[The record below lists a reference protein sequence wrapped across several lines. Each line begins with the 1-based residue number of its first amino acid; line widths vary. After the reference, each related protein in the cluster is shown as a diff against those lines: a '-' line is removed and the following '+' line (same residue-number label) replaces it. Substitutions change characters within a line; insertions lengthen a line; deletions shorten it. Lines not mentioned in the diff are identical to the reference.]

1 MTDELAA
8 RLDAIERQM
17 ATLNRRFGE
26 PRRRD
31 KRDGRAVLAV
41 RVGDELAAL
50 VRGVARQRGCTI
62 ADLLRPAILRAVN
75 EPQTQP
81 LAPLAGERLFLGQ
94 PRKMPAALDPKVRA
108 RISTSLADQARLT
121 AADAATTEDRRSRD
135 YRARM
140 AGAPTDAALVPSCP
154 RASGSAD
161 HGRVRGQSRVHAFS

>member
-1 MTDELAA
+1 MTDELAV

-81 LAPLAGERLFLGQ
+81 PIPLAGERHFPGQ
-94 PRKMPAALDPKVRA
+94 SRKMAVARDPGVNA
-108 RISTSLADQARLT
+108 RIGTSLAHQAHL
-121 AADAATTEDRRSRD
+121 AAAGAATMADRRSRD
-135 YRARM
+135 QRAR
-140 AGAPTDAALVPSCP
+140 ALSTPTDAALVPKLP
-154 RASGSAD
+154 
-161 HGRVRGQSRVHAFS
+161 SRER